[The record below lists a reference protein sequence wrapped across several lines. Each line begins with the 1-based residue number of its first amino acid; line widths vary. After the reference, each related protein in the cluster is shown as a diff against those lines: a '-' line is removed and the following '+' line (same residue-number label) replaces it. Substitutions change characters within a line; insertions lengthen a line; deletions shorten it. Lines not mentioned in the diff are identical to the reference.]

1 MEMVLPV
8 ANATAAALARVSAVF
23 NAPLARAV
31 VFGIHIDGNGHFSS
45 SQQLLEWWEYCVTVN
60 ICDEML

>member
-1 MEMVLPV
+1 MMEMVLPV

-45 SQQLLEWWEYCVTVN
+45 SHNFWNGGNIVCQLTY
-60 ICDEML
+60 MR

>member
-8 ANATAAALARVSAVF
+8 ANATAAALARVSAMF

-31 VFGIHIDGNGHFSS
+31 VFGIHIDGK
-45 SQQLLEWWEYCVTVN
+45 
-60 ICDEML
+60 